1 MKKFLV
7 LFALSLFVCQFAW
20 AKPVGI
26 KAKDAFRRIGDRTT
40 VCGVVAKASYLKGS
54 GREPT
59 FLNLAD
65 TYPKHPFTVVIWG
78 ESRDQFDYAPETLKG
93 KWGDC
98 DIQGETSN
106 SNRQPE
112 KVMGGVITRGHHY
125 DSHKMV
131 RHVLFVFA
139 CSSNWGNGHRHQ

>member
-7 LFALSLFVCQFAW
+7 LFTLTLFACQFAW

-54 GREPT
+54 SREPT

-78 ESRDQFDYAPETLKG
+78 ESRDQFDYAPESLEGKSICVTGVIETYKG
-93 KWGDC
+93 KPQ
-98 DIQGETSN
+98 IIAN
-106 SNRQPE
+106 SPKQIS
-112 KVMGGVITRGHHY
+112 V
-125 DSHKMV
+125 D
-131 RHVLFVFA
+131 
-139 CSSNWGNGHRHQ
+139 